1 MRLGSEDR
9 IGRYIGAG
17 PRFFL
22 GLGMVPPHL
31 LTENPGAKAVY
42 VILFGLLALL
52 AGKKIRLLYFLAFT
66 GFMVFFHLL
75 TPWGRVVMEI
85 GRLRITEGSLR
96 TGLGKALTLL
106 GIVFLSLAIVRP
118 ELRLPG
124 RIGRLVARCLCYFES
139 MFEHRGELTREL
151 GLNRWNIYAALDN
164 FLLERFNLAEGTG
177 DMRQT
182 RELPERNR
190 WISILIAA
198 VVVSIPWAVW
208 FWVGLGG

>member
-1 MRLGSEDR
+1 MRLGREDR

-22 GLGMVPPHL
+22 GLGMVLPHL

-52 AGKKIRLLYFLAFT
+52 SGKKIRLLYFLIFT
-66 GFMVFFHLL
+66 GFMIVFHLL

-85 GRLRITEGSLR
+85 GGLTITEGSLR
-96 TGLGKALTLL
+96 TGLGKALTLV

-124 RIGRLVARCLCYFES
+124 RIGRLVASCLCYFES
-139 MFEHRGELTREL
+139 MFEHRRELTREL
-151 GLNRWNIYAALDN
+151 GLQRWNIYAALDN
-164 FLLERFNLAEGTG
+164 FLLERFNLVEGTG
-177 DMRQT
+177 DMRQIQQF
-182 RELPERNR
+182 PKRNR
-190 WISILIAA
+190 WISILVAA

-208 FWVGLGG
+208 FRVGLKG